1 MYFHLENWISDMA
14 SSKNSSFLRNMANAV
29 KKPSTNKNTSQQR
42 ANNPNYVAPTPTNKN
57 TSQER
62 SNFGS
67 VARAR
72 IVDAE
77 NAAAAGGQAG
87 SGYSGALGN
96 IRAAAQQAKEN
107 GMPGRDAAAALGRSN
122 APAVRLQGNPPPGM
136 MASGLRQYQPQSM
149 PDMGR
154 PTPQGDPNDAY
165 GWGQTD
171 ISGLKDQYSRDNSQ
185 YDSDG
190 DGKISFEEQRGAN
203 KDNAGTF
210 QSGGGSFRAD
220 SAAHAKEM
228 WDSGRIPTSR
238 MSGSPAIGQNP
249 MFSREQ
255 VNDPQ
260 IQPFGGSGGPSWLE
274 KARSSSG
281 MGGGGGMRPQQ
292 PQQPMQQ
299 PAPGMAAG
307 GMQQP
312 RPQPQMRPNPSQAM
326 GGGGGSALQQALR
339 GGA

>member
-14 SSKNSSFLRNMANAV
+14 SNKSSSQSRWNRGVSAAAPSTTKGSSFLR
-29 KKPSTNKNTSQQR
+29 KKPKK
-42 ANNPNYVAPTPTNKN
+42 PPTTKGS
-57 TSQER
+57 SQER

-67 VARAR
+67 VANARA
-72 IVDAE
+72 VDRA
-77 NAAAAGGQAG
+77 NALAASIGGG
-87 SGYSGALGN
+87 GAP
-96 IRAAAQQAKEN
+96 E
-107 GMPGRDAAAALGRSN
+107 RDAAAALGRSN

-165 GWGQTD
+165 GWGD
-171 ISGLKDQYSRDNSQ
+171 KKRGERADKINSEAPNFFAGSRDNVQNDYQKWMTSGPGGGPPPGE
-185 YDSDG
+185 YW
-190 DGKISFEEQRGAN
+190 N
-203 KDNAGTF
+203 PN
-210 QSGGGSFRAD
+210 SGGPLPTPGRAQSQSQSQSQAQ
-220 SAAHAKEM
+220 SA
-228 WDSGRIPTSR
+228 
-238 MSGSPAIGQNP
+238 PAIGQNP
-249 MFSREQ
+249 MFSRGQ
-255 VNDPQ
+255 VNAPQ
-260 IQPFGGSGGPSWLE
+260 IKPFGGSGGPSWLE

-292 PQQPMQQ
+292 PQQPQPPVQQ

-312 RPQPQMRPNPSQAM
+312 RPQPQMRPNPSQTM